1 MMAVVDQHSL
11 GGYMMAVVV
20 VEPSLSLPVL
30 SSVKAY
36 LFQLFLHFSLKSIVP
51 RSFFFKMCL
60 HPEKIL
66 QNVSEFFADLVP
78 KILAYYPN
86 ILQRAT
92 GFYF

>member
-36 LFQLFLHFSLKSIVP
+36 LFQLFAHFSLKSIVYNEV
-51 RSFFFKMCL
+51 L
-60 HPEKIL
+60 THQEL
-66 QNVSEFFADLVP
+66 DLVA
-78 KILAYYPN
+78 KSALV
-86 ILQRAT
+86 L
-92 GFYF
+92 FF